1 MTYTLRRQDTRMTKE
16 TDEIY
21 QWSIDYLGCVLIS
34 TVSDKNNIWGIDK
47 FGYLSCD
54 KNENRHNTKK
64 TSHL

>member
-1 MTYTLRRQDTRMTKE
+1 MTKE